1 MFRFSAI
8 LTVLLLGLVLQAR
21 ADEWTRTYQVNSVPD
36 LKISTSDAGVDI
48 RTWDKDSIEVRVITE
63 NVKINQEDGLRVTD
77 HQSGNEVTIEVREP
91 HGFFHF
97 GIGRKREQVLVNVPR
112 KANLHIQTGDGHI
125 SASGV
130 TGNLDLHAG
139 DGHIE
144 ANGVSGNLRG
154 QAGDGRIQVNG
165 RFDQLDLTTGD
176 GSIEATVLPG
186 SHIGT
191 SWTLHTG
198 DGHLNVRLPVSF
210 AANLDIHT
218 GDGHITLGLPVTVSG
233 RTGSNTIRGTLN
245 GGGGLLTL
253 RSGDGSIHLNGA
265 NDTI

>member
-1 MFRFSAI
+1 MSQFSLI
-8 LTVLLLGLVLQAR
+8 LTMLSLGLVLQAR
-21 ADEWTRTYQVNSVPD
+21 ADEWTRTYQVNGVPD
-36 LKISTSDAGVDI
+36 LKIFSSDAGVDI
-48 RTWDKDSIEVRVITE
+48 QTWDKDSIEVRVITE
-63 NVKINQEDGLRVTD
+63 NVKINQDGLRVTD

-97 GIGRKREQVLVNVPR
+97 GIGWKRERVSVNVPR

-125 SASGV
+125 RVIGV
-130 TGNLDLHAG
+130 TGNFDLHAG

-144 ANGVSGNLRG
+144 ADGVSGNLRG
-154 QAGDGRIQVNG
+154 QAGDGRIHVNG

-186 SHIGT
+186 SHIAN

-198 DGHLNVRLPVSF
+198 DGRLNVRLPANF
-210 AANLDIHT
+210 AANLDMHT

-233 RTGSNTIRGTLN
+233 RTGSKTIRGTLN

-253 RSGDGSIHLNGA
+253 RSGDGSIHLNGG

>member
-1 MFRFSAI
+1 MSQFSLI
-8 LTVLLLGLVLQAR
+8 LTVLSLGLVLQAR
-21 ADEWTRTYQVNSVPD
+21 ADEWTRTYQVNGVPD

-48 RTWDKDSIEVRVITE
+48 QAWDKDSIEVRVITE
-63 NVKINQEDGLRVTD
+63 NIKINQEDGLRVTD

-97 GIGRKREQVLVNVPR
+97 GIGRKREQVRVNVPR
-112 KANLHIQTGDGHI
+112 KANLHIQTSDGHI
-125 SASGV
+125 QVSGV
-130 TGNLDLHAG
+130 TGNLDLNAG

-144 ANGVSGNLRG
+144 ADGVSGNLRG
-154 QAGDGRIQVNG
+154 KAGDGRIHVKG

-176 GSIEATVLPG
+176 GSIEAIVLPG
-186 SHIGT
+186 SHIAT

-198 DGHLNVRLPVSF
+198 DGRLNVHLPVNF
-210 AANLDIHT
+210 AANLDVRT
-218 GDGHITLGLPVTVSG
+218 GDGHITVGLPVTISG
-233 RTGSNTIRGTLN
+233 RNKSNTLRGTLN

-253 RSGDGSIHLNGA
+253 HTGDGSIHLDGG